1 MSTNPAT
8 SLNPSRW
15 NKLILGS
22 KFYKKQFFHI
32 KAMSKKV
39 LYVVGLGHNGSTL
52 LDLLLGASS
61 GVFSSS
67 QLNDLLAPYIPDSDS
82 VKDAFWR
89 KVLEH
94 LEDGGKE
101 LGEQNQ
107 SIQLEKRAFEFIVNR
122 PARTQYAK
130 VNFKLLEALNSVID
144 DSLIVDSSKNISRAL
159 GLLEG
164 DCERI
169 YMLHLVRDIR
179 SYVNSYNM
187 RQAEQG
193 KRNRYL
199 FPAFHWYA
207 KNIMASLFVKRR
219 AKHYLLMKY
228 EDFIQQ
234 PITEI
239 QRLEAFCS
247 TSFSETKNVIENRKP
262 IFPSKR
268 MTFRGNRI
276 LAKDEVVFDPKKSKR
291 DGVFNSKLFWILYG
305 WPSMF
310 WGYRY

>member
-1 MSTNPAT
+1 MN
-8 SLNPSRW
+8 
-15 NKLILGS
+15 
-22 KFYKKQFFHI
+22 
-32 KAMSKKV
+32 KKV
-39 LYVVGLGHNGSTL
+39 LYIVGLGHNGSTL
-52 LDLLLGASS
+52 LDLLLGASNR
-61 GVFSSS
+61 VFSSS

-82 VKDAFWR
+82 IKDTFWR
-89 KVLEH
+89 KVLEQ
-94 LEDGGKE
+94 LEDGGKA
-101 LGEQNQ
+101 LGEQNR
-107 SIQLEKRAFEFIVNR
+107 SIQLEKRALEFIINR
-122 PARTQYAK
+122 SARLHYAK
-130 VNFKLLEALNSVID
+130 VNFQLLEVLSTVID
-144 DSLIVDSSKNISRAL
+144 DSLIVDSSKNVSRAL

-187 RQAEQG
+187 RQAENG
-193 KRNRYL
+193 KGNQYL

-207 KNIMASLFVKRR
+207 KNIISSLFVKRR
-219 AKHYLLMKY
+219 ANHYMFMKY

-234 PITEI
+234 PILEI
-239 QRLEAFCS
+239 ERLEAFCS
-247 TSFSETKNVIENRKP
+247 VSFSETKNVIKNRKP

-291 DGVFNSKLFWILYG
+291 DGVYNSKLFWVLYG

>member
-1 MSTNPAT
+1 
-8 SLNPSRW
+8 
-15 NKLILGS
+15 
-22 KFYKKQFFHI
+22 
-32 KAMSKKV
+32 MSKKV
-39 LYVVGLGHNGSTL
+39 LYIVGIGHNGSTL
-52 LDLLLGASS
+52 LDLLLGASNR
-61 GVFSSS
+61 VFSSS

-82 VKDAFWR
+82 IKDTFWK
-89 KVLEH
+89 KVLEQ
-94 LEDGGKE
+94 LEDGGKA
-101 LGEQNQ
+101 LGEQNR
-107 SIQLEKRAFEFIVNR
+107 SIQLEKRALEFIINQS
-122 PARTQYAK
+122 ARQYYAK
-130 VNFKLLEALNSVID
+130 VNFQLLEALSNVID
-144 DSLIVDSSKNISRAL
+144 DSLIVDSSKNVSRAL

-193 KRNRYL
+193 KGNRYL
-199 FPAFHWYA
+199 FPALHWYA
-207 KNIMASLFVKRR
+207 KNIMSSLFVKRLS
-219 AKHYLLMKY
+219 KYYMYMKY

-234 PITEI
+234 PISEI
-239 QRLEAFCS
+239 ERLEAFCS
-247 TSFSETKNVIENRKP
+247 SSFSETKNVIKNRSP

-291 DGVFNSKLFWILYG
+291 DGVYDSKLFWVLYG

-310 WGYRY
+310 WGYRYKK

>member
-1 MSTNPAT
+1 MN
-8 SLNPSRW
+8 
-15 NKLILGS
+15 
-22 KFYKKQFFHI
+22 
-32 KAMSKKV
+32 KKV
-39 LYVVGLGHNGSTL
+39 LYIVGLGHNGSTL
-52 LDLLLGASS
+52 LDLLLGASNR
-61 GVFSSS
+61 VFSSS

-82 VKDAFWR
+82 IKDTFWR
-89 KVLEH
+89 KVLEQ
-94 LEDGGKE
+94 LEDGGKA
-101 LGEQNQ
+101 LGEQNR
-107 SIQLEKRAFEFIVNR
+107 SIQLEKRALEFIINR
-122 PARTQYAK
+122 SARLHYAK
-130 VNFKLLEALNSVID
+130 VNFQLLEVLSTVID
-144 DSLIVDSSKNISRAL
+144 DSLIVDSSKNVSRAL

-187 RQAEQG
+187 RQAEKG
-193 KRNRYL
+193 KGNRYL
-199 FPAFHWYA
+199 FPAFQWYA
-207 KNIMASLFVKRR
+207 KNIISSLFVKRR
-219 AKHYLLMKY
+219 AKYYMFMKY

-234 PITEI
+234 PILEI
-239 QRLEAFCS
+239 ERLEAFCS
-247 TSFSETKNVIENRKP
+247 VSFSETKNVIKNRKP

-291 DGVFNSKLFWILYG
+291 DGVYNSKLFWVLYG

>member
-1 MSTNPAT
+1 M
-8 SLNPSRW
+8 LR
-15 NKLILGS
+15 
-22 KFYKKQFFHI
+22 
-32 KAMSKKV
+32 AMNKKV
-39 LYVVGLGHNGSTL
+39 LYIVGLGHNGSTL
-52 LDLLLGASS
+52 LDLLLGASNR
-61 GVFSSS
+61 VFSSS

-82 VKDAFWR
+82 IKDTFWK
-89 KVLEH
+89 KVLKQ
-94 LEDGGKE
+94 LEDGGKA
-101 LGEQNQ
+101 LGEQNR
-107 SIQLEKRAFEFIVNR
+107 SILLEKRALEFIVNR
-122 PARTQYAK
+122 SARLHYAK
-130 VNFKLLEALNSVID
+130 VNFQLLEVLSSVID
-144 DSLIVDSSKNISRAL
+144 DSLIVDSSKNVSRAL

-187 RQAEQG
+187 RQEEEG
-193 KRNRYL
+193 KGNRYL
-199 FPAFHWYA
+199 FPAFQWYA
-207 KNIMASLFVKRR
+207 KNIISSLFVKRR
-219 AKHYLLMKY
+219 ANHYMFMKY

-234 PITEI
+234 PILEI
-239 QRLEAFCS
+239 ERLEAFCS
-247 TSFSETKNVIENRKP
+247 ESFSETKNVIKNRKP

-291 DGVFNSKLFWILYG
+291 DGVYNSKLFWVLYG